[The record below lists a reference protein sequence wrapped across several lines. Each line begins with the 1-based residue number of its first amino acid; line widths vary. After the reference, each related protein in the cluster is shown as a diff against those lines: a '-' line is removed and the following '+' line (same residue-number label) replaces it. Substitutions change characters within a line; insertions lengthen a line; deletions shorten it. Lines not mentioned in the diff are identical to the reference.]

1 MHIKPTIHKTFSYW
15 LWFIAFGVLAL
26 VLANVPLFNILAFEF
41 CAVMALSISFAGVHV
56 ALTVVRQMKRQPD
69 ALTGSPKQIVMR
81 CFWSALIFN
90 AGLLGLPLG
99 IILLN
104 AFRVENCNFS
114 EGFLFFT
121 VLSVISCI
129 YATAAGVFFGFWVKK
144 KRWLAYLAY
153 LGYLFVSCIPMV
165 INLIFHPPVF
175 AYHPTFGYFP
185 GPIYDFVI
193 PITNTLLIARAET
206 LLWALL
212 FLGLTISLCEVSRG
226 TGLMPQLKWRK
237 LFSPLTKRV
246 WLYLL
251 ILGLFGFQLYAGA
264 LGVRPSRDDIAREL
278 GGLRE
283 TAHFE
288 IFYARELEAEIE
300 RIAEDCEFRYA
311 QLSAYLM
318 PEGEEL
324 SQKVR
329 AYIYASPEQK
339 KRLIGARGTSV
350 EDPFGH
356 GFHIHKQ
363 GFPHPVLKHELAHVF
378 TVPWSPLKVSLK
390 IGLHEGIAVAA
401 DWDEGR
407 LTGHQWAKAMHQIEV
422 APPLSSVMGFG
433 FWGHAGSRSYLL
445 AGSFVRFLVDTYGIE
460 KFKGVFPTGNFVKH
474 YAKDLPTLEAEWVEF
489 LETIPLQDNDV
500 DRATYRLKRPS
511 VFEQVCAHEMAALRD
526 TAWQAYYRKDF
537 ATAAKTFG
545 TMLSDEPDNLR
556 TLRGLMYSEYRMQDY
571 DNALALATRIA
582 SQEDTR
588 FSPEAI
594 LLKGDIYWLKAEH
607 ENARE
612 TYTAVEAEYET
623 IEHERIK
630 RIAALAYPDVA
641 PVGWKAQA
649 NEAIRENRSLQE
661 LLRVVLVERIDS
673 AEKMAYLSMCIQTEP
688 DMWLAYL
695 LVGELL
701 HGEKAWQSSNQYLRR
716 AVALLEKAISHRFPS
731 AVKKK
736 TSLLTVSDGFRQ
748 PIAIPLTPQQYQ
760 RLVLDI
766 RRTIGINAYHQKD
779 YEAAIEV
786 FEMIAKDETLP
797 DGVTLKAEEW
807 RQRCQWAQNRTP

>member
-1 MHIKPTIHKTFSYW
+1 MMQIKSTIHRAFSYW

-41 CAVMALSISFAGVHV
+41 CAVMALSISFAGAHV
-56 ALTVVRQMKRQPD
+56 TLTVVQQMKRQPD
-69 ALTGSPKQIVMR
+69 ALTGSPRQIVMR

-104 AFRVENCNFS
+104 AFRVENCNFG

-121 VLSVISCI
+121 ILSVISCL
-129 YATAAGVFFGFWVKK
+129 YATAAGLFFGFWIK

-153 LGYLFVSCIPMV
+153 LGYLFVSCIPVV

-175 AYHPTFGYFP
+175 AYHATFGYFP

-193 PITNTLLIARAET
+193 PITNTLLLARAET

-212 FLGLTISLCEVSRG
+212 FLGLTISICEVSRD
-226 TGLMPQLKWRK
+226 TGLMPQLRWRK
-237 LFSPLTKRV
+237 LFDPLSGRV

-251 ILGLFGFQLYAGA
+251 VVGLLGFQHYAGA
-264 LGVRPSRDDIAREL
+264 LGIRPSRDDIARKL

-288 IFYARELEAEIE
+288 IFYARELETEIE
-300 RIAEDCEFRYA
+300 RIVEDCEFRYA
-311 QLSAYLM
+311 QLAAYLK
-318 PEGEEL
+318 PEGGAL

-329 AYIYASPEQK
+329 AYIYASPDQK

-356 GFHIHKQ
+356 GFHIHTQ

-407 LTGHQWAKAMHQIEV
+407 LTGHQWAKSMQQMGV

-460 KFKGVFPTGNFVKH
+460 KFKGVFPTGNFVKY
-474 YAKDLPTLEAEWVEF
+474 YAKDLPTLEAEWTEF
-489 LETIPLQDNDV
+489 LETVPLQDDDV

-526 TAWQAYYRKDF
+526 AAWQAYYRKDYT
-537 ATAAKTFG
+537 TAVETFE
-545 TMLSDEPDNLR
+545 TILSDEPDSLS
-556 TLRGLMYSEYRMQDY
+556 TLRGLMYTAYRMQDY
-571 DNALALATRIA
+571 DKSLSLATRIA
-582 SQEDTR
+582 NTEDTR
-588 FSPEAI
+588 FSPEAM
-594 LLKGDIYWLKAEH
+594 LLKGDLYWLKG
-607 ENARE
+607 
-612 TYTAVEAEYET
+612 EYEQAVNAYAAIQT
-623 IEHERIK
+623 EYGTMERSRIK
-630 RIAALAYPDVA
+630 RIAALSYPDVA
-641 PVGWKAQA
+641 PAGWDTQPNGAM
-649 NEAIRENRSLQE
+649 RENRSLRE
-661 LLRVVLVERIDS
+661 LLRIVLVEPKDS
-673 AEKMAYLSMCIQTEP
+673 GEKMAYLSMCIQTAP
-688 DMWLAYL
+688 DMWLAHL

-701 HGEKAWQSSNQYLRR
+701 HRERAWQSSNQYLHQ
-716 AVALLEKAISHRFPS
+716 AVTLLEKAISHQPS
-731 AVKKK
+731 AVRKEA
-736 TSLLTVSDGFRQ
+736 SLLTVSDGFRQ
-748 PIAIPLTPQQYQ
+748 FPIAIPLTQQQ
-760 RLVLDI
+760 HQSLVLETW
-766 RRTIGINAYHQKD
+766 RTIGINAYHQKD
-779 YEAAIEV
+779 YVNATEV
-786 FEMIAKDETLP
+786 FSLMAEDETLP
-797 DGVTLKAEEW
+797 LGTTLKAEEW
-807 RQRCQWAQNRTP
+807 KQRCQWAQSRTP